1 MRSTSPILVM
11 FVLFLSVSCSK
22 FSNDELALLKVTEV
36 GVGSSVEGLNLIFPY
51 LYPFILPKSFYNG
64 EPEKPVLTSAFPDIL
79 VARSDLDNS
88 TVYEVTEALIDNRA
102 RLIQHDNIYNLLD
115 KDYGNQQFSFPFHT
129 GAIKYPNRKKP
140 SIWMQYAKIIWPFVS
155 MLALLIGALASVHNR
170 IRQRKKIRIETIY
183 FSLLKIRQQAFDKP
197 DESEKDRLMKELQ
210 GLRSSAFDALMHN
223 KLVANESFSIFL
235 NLYHEVMQEINSK
248 R

>member
-1 MRSTSPILVM
+1 MKKLIDNRA
-11 FVLFLSVSCSK
+11 K
-22 FSNDELALLKVTEV
+22 FFSLGKVTEV
-36 GVGSSVEGLNLIFPY
+36 GAGSSVEGLNLIFPY

-64 EPEKPVLTSAFPDIL
+64 EPEKPVLTIAIPDIL
-79 VARSDLDNS
+79 VARSDLDNT
-88 TVYEVTEALIDNRA
+88 TVYEVAEALTENKSQ
-102 RLIQHDNIYNLLD
+102 LIQYDNIYNLLD

-129 GAIKYPNRKKP
+129 GAKKYLDRDKP
-140 SIWMQYAKIIWPFVS
+140 SIWTQYAKIIWPFVS

-170 IRQRKKIRIETIY
+170 IRQRKKIRIETLY

-197 DESEKDRLMKELQ
+197 DEVEKNRLMEEMQ
-210 GLRSSAFDALMHN
+210 RLRSSAFDALMHN

-235 NLYHEVMQEINSK
+235 NLYHEVVQEINSK